1 MPVDMYVGGAEHAVL
16 HLLYARFWHK
26 VLYDCGVVST
36 KEPFRRLVSQGM
48 ILGEVE
54 YTAYRESESGEWV
67 PPARAGDEGVEAV
80 SVSAEEVQKKGNGYT
95 LVAAPGVGVD
105 SRAHKMS
112 KSRGNVI
119 NPDDIVAEYG
129 ADSLRL
135 YEMFMGPLTDTKVWN
150 TRDIE
155 GVHRFLAKCWRLFEG
170 GLDDSEPTEE
180 QLRELHRCI
189 KKVGEDTEA
198 MRFNTAISAMMEFV
212 NAAQKWDTRPKE
224 ALRVLPLLLASY
236 APHIA
241 EDLWA
246 QAGEGE
252 SLAYEPWPEVDESLL
267 VASTFTLPVQVLG
280 KTKGT
285 VEVPADCDQE
295 GAMAAVMDDEKLG
308 AMLEGKDIKKVIW
321 VPGKIINL
329 IIPKKK

>member
-1 MPVDMYVGGAEHAVL
+1 
-16 HLLYARFWHK
+16 
-26 VLYDCGVVST
+26 
-36 KEPFRRLVSQGM
+36 
-48 ILGEVE
+48 
-54 YTAYRESESGEWV
+54 
-67 PPARAGDEGVEAV
+67 
-80 SVSAEEVQKKGNGYT
+80 
-95 LVAAPGVGVD
+95 
-105 SRAHKMS
+105 
-112 KSRGNVI
+112 
-119 NPDDIVAEYG
+119 
-129 ADSLRL
+129 
-135 YEMFMGPLTDTKVWN
+135 
-150 TRDIE
+150 
-155 GVHRFLAKCWRLFEG
+155 
-170 GLDDSEPTEE
+170 
-180 QLRELHRCI
+180 
-189 KKVGEDTEA
+189 